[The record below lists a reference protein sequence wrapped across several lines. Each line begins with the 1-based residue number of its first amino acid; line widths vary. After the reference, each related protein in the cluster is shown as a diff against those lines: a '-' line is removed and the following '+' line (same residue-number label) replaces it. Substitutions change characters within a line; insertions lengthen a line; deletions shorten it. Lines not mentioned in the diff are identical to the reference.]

1 MKRYTMLGF
10 ARYYCRMKGIP
21 VKTFG
26 SYCIEVNGRKINV
39 TFYNCHELLHEID
52 DASVNAEN
60 AEVE

>member
-21 VKTFG
+21 FKEFG
-26 SYCIEVNGRKINV
+26 SYCIAVNGKKINV

-52 DASVNAEN
+52 AASVNAEN
-60 AEVE
+60 AEAE

>member
-1 MKRYTMLGF
+1 MKRYTMLCF
-10 ARYYCRMKGIP
+10 ACYYCRMKGIP